1 MPLKS
6 ALILA
11 LLTCLTAS
19 TTYSVI
25 SNIGFD
31 PLLEL
36 YTLVSGLIFYMI
48 MLLVLSSQ
56 AA

>member
-11 LLTCLTAS
+11 LLTSLIAS